1 LAAQFP
7 SESPHDSS
15 TSGDIVG
22 SVRKPCGTRDG
33 SSGGHATAERPLCYF
48 ADLGQTSGR
57 DRDVPTPDG
66 VNSPVLGLIV
76 RFKVK
81 DDEAAN

>member
-1 LAAQFP
+1 MDRAAGAEP
-7 SESPHDSS
+7 LN
-15 TSGDIVG
+15 
-22 SVRKPCGTRDG
+22 VRFG
-33 SSGGHATAERPLCYF
+33 YF